1 MQALLADN
9 WAELVGYT
17 LLGIGC
23 ALLFVV
29 DLAAMRLPNVI
40 IGPMYLLLLTALGVA
55 TLLTG
60 DPIRLL
66 KALGCGAAMMGI
78 YLVMALIR
86 RGQLG
91 MGDVKFGGVLGL
103 FLGWLGWGEAL
114 LGMLAAFILSA
125 RGRPGHDVVLEAD
138 PKAHV
143 PVRPLHG
150 RRCHRRRS
158 RRFQFPRDLRTRHDA
173 QDHHRIYHCR
183 RAGRVVRLRAHRGN
197 DSDPGSSPDST
208 CEQAQAPEK
217 TTCTKVHAG
226 LQAVPAAASGLRLP

>member
-1 MQALLADN
+1 MSTTIIICTALVAGLTALGLTRWMRQVAKVNSRWLASYLHVILATAAGAGAALLADN

-29 DLAAMRLPNVI
+29 DMAAMRLPNVI
-40 IGPMYLLLLTALGVA
+40 IGPMYLLVLTALGVA

-114 LGMLAAFILSA
+114 LGMLAAFILS
-125 RGRPGHDVVLEAD
+125 GLVGLVMMWYWKLT
-138 PKAHV
+138 PKHM
-143 PVRPLHG
+143 
-150 RRCHRRRS
+150 
-158 RRFQFPRDLRTRHDA
+158 FPFGP
-173 QDHHRIYHCR
+173 YMV
-183 RAGRVVRLRAHRGN
+183 AGAIVGAAA
-197 DSDPGSSPDST
+197 GSSFL
-208 CEQAQAPEK
+208 AI
-217 TTCTKVHAG
+217 
-226 LQAVPAAASGLRLP
+226 